1 MRISPYLCTSKIKEL
16 NNKKIKNGMK
26 KYFAIALAAVAM
38 MSCNGT
44 KNQQA
49 AAEQDAV
56 VEDSLVGAFQTYDL
70 DGFKLHVYNS
80 NDVMG
85 DASYIVEGDSGLVV
99 MEYPL
104 FKVNAKEFADYIA
117 ALDKPIVTDI
127 TDYHLGG
134 SDQLPLTMPE
144 GMPAFI
150 EGPIY
155 GGMMKGFAEQFGDT
169 MVELPTQK
177 AAEVPFG
184 QVKNWAGVDFDF
196 QHGAASDFPGASI
209 IIGKQVY
216 YTHWTPAQAHISPLQ
231 VGNAAA
237 VDAELAEA
245 QKSLASGAKYFIGG
259 HGGLAEKAQ
268 VEFKVAYLQK
278 VKELLAQNKDAAA
291 FAEALKAAYPEL
303 PGDADA
309 LAEALYK

>member
-1 MRISPYLCTSKIKEL
+1 
-16 NNKKIKNGMK
+16 MK
-26 KYFAIALAAVAM
+26 KYFAIALAAVTM

-49 AAEQDAV
+49 ATEQ
-56 VEDSLVGAFQTYDL
+56 EEQKDSLVGAFQSYDL
-70 DGFKLHVYNS
+70 DGFKLQVYNS

-117 ALDKPIVTDI
+117 ELGKPIVTDI

-134 SDQLPLTMPE
+134 SDKLPLTMPE

-155 GGMMKGFAEQFGDT
+155 GGMMKSFAEQFGDT

-184 QVKNWAGVDFDF
+184 QTQNWAGIDFDF
-196 QHGAASDFPGASI
+196 QHGATSDFPAASI

-216 YTHWTPAQAHISPLQ
+216 YTHWTPAEAHISPLQ

-268 VEFKVAYLQK
+268 VEFKIAYLQK
-278 VKELLAQNKDAAA
+278 VKELLAANKDAAA

-309 LAEALYK
+309 LAQALYKQQ

>member
-1 MRISPYLCTSKIKEL
+1 
-16 NNKKIKNGMK
+16 MK

-49 AAEQDAV
+49 AADQDAV

-117 ALDKPIVTDI
+117 ALDKPIVTDV

-184 QVKNWAGVDFDF
+184 QVQNWAGVDFDF

>member
-1 MRISPYLCTSKIKEL
+1 
-16 NNKKIKNGMK
+16 MK

-38 MSCNGT
+38 MSCNGN

-49 AAEQDAV
+49 AAEQ
-56 VEDSLVGAFQTYDL
+56 EEQKDSLVGAFQSYDL

-117 ALDKPIVTDI
+117 ELGKPIVTDI

-150 EGPIY
+150 EGPVY
-155 GGMMKGFAEQFGDT
+155 GGMMKSFAEQFGDT

-184 QVKNWAGVDFDF
+184 KAQNWAGVDFDF
-196 QHGAASDFPGASI
+196 EHGATSDFPGASI

-216 YTHWTPAQAHISPLQ
+216 YTHWTPAEAHISPLQ

-245 QKSLASGAKYFIGG
+245 QESLASGAKYFIGG

-268 VEFKVAYLQK
+268 VEFKIAYLQK
-278 VKELLAQNKDAAA
+278 VKELLAANKDAAT
-291 FAEALKAAYPEL
+291 FAEALKATYPEL

-309 LAEALYK
+309 LAQALYKQQ

>member
-1 MRISPYLCTSKIKEL
+1 
-16 NNKKIKNGMK
+16 MK

-49 AAEQDAV
+49 ATEQ
-56 VEDSLVGAFQTYDL
+56 EEQKDSLVGAFQSYDL

-85 DASYIVEGDSGLVV
+85 DASYIVEGDSSLVV

-117 ALDKPIVTDI
+117 ELGKPVVTDI

-134 SDQLPLTMPE
+134 SDKLPLTMPE

-150 EGPIY
+150 EGPVY
-155 GGMMKGFAEQFGDT
+155 GGMMKNFADQFGDT

-177 AAEVPFG
+177 ATEVPFG
-184 QVKNWAGVDFDF
+184 QTQNFAGVDFNF
-196 QHGAASDFPGASI
+196 QHGATSDFPAASI

-216 YTHWTPAQAHISPLQ
+216 YTHWTPVEAHVSPLQ
-231 VGNAAA
+231 VANAAA

-259 HGGLAEKAQ
+259 HGGLAEKVQ
-268 VEFKVAYLQK
+268 VEFKIAYLQK
-278 VKELLAQNKDAAA
+278 VKELLAANKDAAT

-309 LAEALYK
+309 LTQALYKQQ